1 MLAILR
7 RTTVA
12 CSLLLA
18 SAALADGPA
27 YPEAGL
33 PELARLL
40 DEAREKSPALVSQAL
55 AQQEATARLDAAR
68 SGYYPRVDINANFG
82 YRKSMYQES
91 GIADEDSFGANFN
104 AVIRRPL
111 YHWGAIEARIRQARL
126 DFINEDLERV
136 HLLRGIKR
144 SLRADYL
151 ALIVHRAEL
160 NNLALRR
167 QAAEDA
173 LARTASD
180 RAAGT
185 IGEAEAEEAR
195 LSVEQSLIDIEAI
208 EAEQARILAA
218 YKRDLGW
225 DTPLALDQAP
235 ASPDLPALL
244 AWVERTRATGLDSW
258 LSDQGEVQRRQN
270 LLEREKAELIRI
282 AAGQRPLFNFAASA
296 GQGQS
301 NTAGQN
307 NVNTFS
313 YFVGVDVSWNIFD
326 GFETSAKR
334 REANFRLRRIERELA
349 AYQDE
354 LRAQSFDLLRQI
366 AFRARQLQLD
376 ERRAALSAT
385 TLATQERE
393 AGEGR
398 VSAAAL
404 RERRLASGES
414 ALNALRSRVTL
425 LLALNDYLDLTLPAA
440 VELGAPYS
448 EN

>member
-7 RTTVA
+7 RVA
-12 CSLLLA
+12 LACPLLLA
-18 SAALADGPA
+18 SVAFADGPA
-27 YPEAGL
+27 YPEAQL

-55 AQQEATARLDAAR
+55 AQKEAVARLDAAR
-68 SGYYPRVDINANFG
+68 SGYYPRVDVYANFG
-82 YRKSMYQES
+82 YRKSIYQES

-126 DFINEDLERV
+126 DFVNEDLERV

-195 LSVEQSLIDIEAI
+195 ISVEQSLIDIEAI

-244 AWVERTRATGLDSW
+244 AWIERTRATGLDSW
-258 LSDQGEVQRRQN
+258 LTDQGEVQRRQN
-270 LLEREKAELIRI
+270 LLEREKAELVRI
-282 AAGQRPLFNFAASA
+282 TAGQRPLFNFAASA

-307 NVNTFS
+307 NVDTFN

-376 ERRAALSAT
+376 ERRAALSAS

-393 AGEGR
+393 AKEGR
-398 VSAAAL
+398 VSTASL
-404 RERRLASGES
+404 RERRLASGENEL
-414 ALNALRSRVTL
+414 AALRSRVTL

-440 VELGAPYS
+440 IELGAPS
-448 EN
+448 AQN

>member
-1 MLAILR
+1 MLALLR
-7 RTTVA
+7 RA
-12 CSLLLA
+12 ALAYPLLLA
-18 SAALADGPA
+18 TVALADGPS
-27 YPEAGL
+27 YPETGL

-40 DEAREKSPALVSQAL
+40 EEAREKSPALVSQAL
-55 AQQEATARLDAAR
+55 AQKEAVARLDAAR
-68 SGYYPRVDINANFG
+68 SGYYPRLDVYANLG
-82 YRKSMYQES
+82 YRRSVYQES

-126 DFINEDLERV
+126 DYINEDLERV

-160 NNLALRR
+160 NNLTLRR
-167 QAAEDA
+167 QTAEDS
-173 LARTASD
+173 LVRTASD

-195 LSVEQSLIDIEAI
+195 IKVEQSLIDIEAI
-208 EAEQARILAA
+208 ETEQARILAA

-225 DTPLALDQAP
+225 DTPLTLDQVP

-244 AWVERTRATGLDSW
+244 AWVERTRTAGLDSW

-270 LLEREKAELIRI
+270 LVEREKAELVRI
-282 AAGQRPLFNFAASA
+282 AAGQRPLFNISASA
-296 GQGQS
+296 GQGQT

-307 NVNTFS
+307 NVDTFN
-313 YFVGVDVSWNIFD
+313 YFVGIDVNWNIFD
-326 GFETSAKR
+326 GFETSSRR
-334 REANFRLRRIERELA
+334 REAQFRLRRIERELA
-349 AYQDE
+349 AYQEE
-354 LRAQSFDLLRQI
+354 LRAQSYDLLRQI

-376 ERRAALSAT
+376 ERRASLSSS

-393 AGEGR
+393 AAEGR
-398 VSAAAL
+398 VSASAL
-404 RERRLASGES
+404 RERRLAAGENN
-414 ALNALRSRVTL
+414 LVALRSRITL

-440 VELGAPYS
+440 VELNAGS
-448 EN
+448 SSN